1 MFQNNF
7 QGNKMNDQ
15 TNNIYDNKKYNTNYN
30 TNYECKTLNIKRIN
44 NLRNSPNSDRKYEPK
59 IIDRNKYIDNISGNE
74 RKTLNIDH
82 NNIHNL
88 SLYNPGYNNEEIKSF
103 NIDTPYKTEKHY
115 NFFSSER
122 KTTPYQ
128 ITEKK
133 IIVPQ
138 KYDKNTFIYTNKNNR
153 PDLNLNL
160 GDLNLTLDQ
169 PPNFEYNKQIEY
181 KKKNIPYKKVRV
193 NPNVN
198 NENYLS
204 FYENNQSV
212 IDYNLGNNGINELNL
227 NLENSV
233 YHNQSFDYYSSKSQ
247 SPAYKKKNITSFHS
261 LNNNDRNINKNHDIN
276 NNSKKS
282 NFSLFKERETE
293 IYNVY
298 AKKIQKI
305 FRGYLS
311 RKKFNLEIKMLNS
324 LNIIDNIL
332 TDNLKKNV
340 FEVLMKNNK
349 NIENSNSNN
358 NQKIIYKKKASILNK
373 SNESFSIQRKRSN
386 SGEIILVD
394 ETPAINYQNKLK
406 EYELTI
412 NLLKEQNN
420 QLRILNTQRYDNI
433 QEMNLENQKLKEKYR
448 NLSSDLDKTK
458 EQMLNLELNN
468 SNNES
473 INNNNTNIKVIQIDN
488 SILNSN
494 DDIMNSSFGNPS
506 QRNLMKLKNIYLKQF
521 FWKKDAMNQKILP
534 KYFERWRLF
543 VEKKIKKEELSEK
556 KESILLKY
564 IRNRDNFLF
573 LFMKEQ
579 FKKFLFNGIM
589 KENIYLRKEQ
599 KKEFLDKIENEENDN
614 MKKRKLLRFL
624 VFGKIRANNNIMN
637 QQFRKF
643 YFNGLYNQMKNEK
656 DIDLR
661 KSMNID
667 FNLIK
672 KQKEIKEDSLF
683 NDEQKN
689 KLNDNNEKES
699 KQLNNDNNEENENKK
714 NNKEDEKKKN
724 DLLKKIFLKKSRN
737 DKEFLHKSFI
747 KFYYREIYRELV
759 FKKTSSTHLSSST
772 MNNAVIP
779 NSSNL
784 ITTNLNST
792 MINSTNLNSNN
803 LNDNIINSIN
813 IISNSNIENPN
824 VIIKNDELKNEK
836 TENIE
841 KEQNLP
847 EISIEVNNEEIEQ
860 KNFTNRLQKARNL
873 RKFLVN
879 KEKEKKE
886 KIRTYFY
893 KFYKA
898 GVIRVMRLEGKKRK
912 ASRQSSLNCDSN
924 ILNNTTYNVNNT
936 YNENKDNNIFNTA
949 PLITKNLLNSIELK
963 TQELKM
969 TKLEDLL
976 YKKNRKIKLILKNVI
991 ENWNLKAHLFKL
1003 RRSSSGIKRRKSL
1016 SKGKKLSKHQSSK
1029 NVLPII
1035 KDSKIK
1041 SKTHRVNLIP
1051 KCKSQSSLLL
1061 NDKDNNIG
1069 NFLNKIDEVI
1079 LNYYKRIFYK
1089 YLEDLE

>member
-1 MFQNNF
+1 MFQNNSR
-7 QGNKMNDQ
+7 GNQINNQ
-15 TNNIYDNKKYNTNYN
+15 TNNVNLNAQNNINYN
-30 TNYECKTLNIKRIN
+30 INKESNIINQKRIN
-44 NLRNSPNSDRKYEPK
+44 NLINTPNNNNKNDE
-59 IIDRNKYIDNISGNE
+59 IIIHKNKFIDYMSGNDRNTLNLNNNNISLY
-74 RKTLNIDH
+74 RTKF
-82 NNIHNL
+82 NN
-88 SLYNPGYNNEEIKSF
+88 SEIKAF
-103 NIDTPYKTEKHY
+103 NIESPYKNKTENHY
-115 NFFSSER
+115 NFSSER

-138 KYDKNTFIYTNKNNR
+138 KYNKNTFTYINKNNR

-160 GDLNLTLDQ
+160 GDLNLTLDK
-169 PPNFEYNKQIEY
+169 PPNFEYNQQMEY
-181 KKKNIPYKKVRV
+181 KKKNVPYKKVRV
-193 NPNVN
+193 NPNIN
-198 NENYLS
+198 NQNHLS
-204 FYENNQSV
+204 FIEGNQSV
-212 IDYNLGNNGINELNL
+212 IDNNLGNIGVNELNL

-233 YHNQSFDYYSSKSQ
+233 YHNQSFDFFSSKSQ
-247 SPAYKKKNITSFHS
+247 SPAYRKKNIISYHS
-261 LNNNDRNINKNHDIN
+261 LNSNDMNINKSNDT
-276 NNSKKS
+276 NNSLKKS

-293 IYNVY
+293 IYDIY
-298 AKKIQKI
+298 ARKIQKI

-311 RKKFNLEIKMLNS
+311 RKKFFKDIKMTNRF
-324 LNIIDNIL
+324 NIINSII
-332 TDNLKKNV
+332 TDHLKKEV
-340 FEVLMKNNK
+340 FEILIKFKKNK
-349 NIENSNSNN
+349 GNSNN
-358 NQKIIYKKKASILNK
+358 INNKKIIYKKKPSIINNK
-373 SNESFSIQRKRSN
+373 KNESFSIQRKRSN
-386 SGEIILVD
+386 SGGIILVD
-394 ETPAINYQNKLK
+394 ETSDINFQNKLK
-406 EYELTI
+406 EYELKI
-412 NLLKEQNN
+412 NFLEEENNKLKIINN
-420 QLRILNTQRYDNI
+420 QRYDNI
-433 QEMNLENQKLKEKYR
+433 QEINLENQKLKEKNR
-448 NLSSDLDKTK
+448 NLSTDLNKTK
-458 EQMLNLELNN
+458 EQILNMELNN
-468 SNNES
+468 TINEN
-473 INNNNTNIKVIQIDN
+473 INNNNIKVLQIDN
-488 SILNSN
+488 KNLNSN
-494 DDIMNSSFGNPS
+494 DDIMNSSFGNASP
-506 QRNLMKLKNIYLKQF
+506 RNLMRLKNIYLKQF

-534 KYFERWRLF
+534 KYFERWHSI
-543 VEKKIKKEELSEK
+543 VEKKIKNEELIERKEK
-556 KESILLKY
+556 ILLKY
-564 IRNRDNFLF
+564 VRNRDNYLF

-599 KKEFLDKIENEENDN
+599 KKEFLDKIENEENDY

-624 VFGKIRANNNIMN
+624 VYGKIRAINNIMN

-661 KSMNID
+661 QSMNIE
-667 FNLIK
+667 NLIK
-672 KQKEIKEDSLF
+672 KQKEVKDESLF
-683 NDEQKN
+683 NNETKNYNDEKN
-689 KLNDNNEKES
+689 IRLKNEEIES
-699 KQLNNDNNEENENKK
+699 KIDNH
-714 NNKEDEKKKN
+714 DVKKKI
-724 DLLKKIFLKKSRN
+724 DLVKKIFLKKSRK
-737 DKEFLHKSFI
+737 DKEFLHKCFI

-759 FKKTSSTHLSSST
+759 FKKSTSSSL
-772 MNNAVIP
+772 MNN
-779 NSSNL
+779 S
-784 ITTNLNST
+784 TNLNST

-824 VIIKNDELKNEK
+824 IIIKNDELKNEK